1 MNLRERERG
10 SDTERV
16 TERESDTERVTE
28 TEREQTGRKR
38 QERTDRNEAAT
49 HNYIESTH
57 KRVN

>member
-1 MNLRERERG
+1 M
-10 SDTERV
+10 TERV
-16 TERESDTERVTE
+16 TERESDSERVTE
-28 TEREQTGRKR
+28 TEREQNGRKR